1 MEFVVNFTLN
11 NDSLDAEF
19 DVSDVENF
27 DALFEIYASGTTWG
41 NISGNI
47 ENQTDLYNILDSYG
61 SQIEGN
67 HQEITN
73 INLTMQGY
81 GDIVTHDVSEFA
93 TAAQGALA
101 DTALQPADL
110 GDGILTI
117 QANGTDIGTFSA
129 NQSSNE
135 TINITIPDSA
145 TWGNI
150 SGTLSNQTDLQNALN
165 GKQDELTPGT
175 YISISNNV
183 ISSTVTIED
192 LTTQAQ
198 YDALNSGADS
208 NNIAQITTNAN
219 DISNIQDLIPA
230 QASDSNQLA
239 DKDFVN
245 SSIATNTANFIGT
258 FANVP
263 ALNAYAGDVT
273 NNDYAFVANSVIED
287 NGSDWATFAALDA
300 YDKDLVTNFDYA
312 WVENG
317 SKFDLY
323 RFDILNQTWDLRV
336 QNTDK
341 ADVTL
346 NTAYNRYKAVIEN
359 NTVTWE
365 YEYTL
370 NNSSFTASQW
380 AAINSGITSGD
391 VALIQT
397 ALQQG
402 DNVSEL
408 VNDAGYLTSASL
420 SNYVTLNT
428 AQTISGSKA
437 FSSPL
442 VIADNNGIGSGTIL
456 SNKKILQRT
465 SGDNTLTLNN
475 TDNKLR
481 LIGSE
486 TRPKYSTDGSNFNDI
501 ALYSDIPTDNNQL
514 ANGAGYIT
522 GITSTDV
529 TTALGYTPYD
539 SSNPSGYITS
549 ITSGDVTTALG
560 YVPADSSSIP
570 TVNDGTLDIQVNGTS
585 IATFTANQSGN
596 STANISVPNSATW
609 GNITGT
615 LSNQTDLQNA
625 LNAKSTVTIAD
636 WSV

>member
-19 DVSDVENF
+19 DVSEVENF

-41 NISGNI
+41 NISGDI
-47 ENQTDLYNILDSYG
+47 ENQTDLYNILSTYEG
-61 SQIEGN
+61 QIDDN
-67 HQEITN
+67 HEEITN
-73 INLTMQGY
+73 ISLTMQGY
-81 GDIVTHDVSEFA
+81 GDIVTYNASDFA

-110 GDGILTI
+110 GDGVLTI

-165 GKQDELTPGT
+165 AKQDELTPGT

-219 DISNIQDLIPA
+219 DISNIQDLIPT

-245 SSIATNTANFIGT
+245 SSVATNTANFIGT
-258 FANVP
+258 FVSIP

-273 NNDYAFVANSVIED
+273 NNDYAFVVNSVIED

-317 SKFDLY
+317 TKFDLY

-346 NTAYNRYKAVIEN
+346 NTAYNRYKAVVEN

-402 DNVSEL
+402 DNVSKL

-442 VIADNNGIGSGTIL
+442 IIADNNGIGSGTIL

-475 TDNKLR
+475 IDNKLR

-486 TRPKYSTDGSNFNDI
+486 ARPKYSSDGSNFNDV

-514 ANGAGYIT
+514 TNGAGYIT
-522 GITSTDV
+522 GITSNDV

-539 SSNPSGYITS
+539 SSNPSGYITN

-625 LNAKSTVTIAD
+625 LNAKSTVTIVD

>member
-1 MEFVVNFTLN
+1 MEFVANFTLN

-19 DVSDVENF
+19 DVSEVENF

-110 GDGILTI
+110 GDGVLTI

-165 GKQDELTPGT
+165 AKQDELTPGT
-175 YISISNNV
+175 YISISNNT

-208 NNIAQITTNAN
+208 NNIAQIATNSN
-219 DISNIQDLIPA
+219 DISDIQDLIPA

-245 SSIATNTANFIGT
+245 SSVATNTANFIGT

-317 SKFDLY
+317 TKFDLY
-323 RFDILNQTWDLRV
+323 RFDILNQTWGLRV

-346 NTAYNRYKAVIEN
+346 NTAYNRYKAVVEN

-539 SSNPSGYITS
+539 SGNPSGYITG

-570 TVNDGTLDIQVNGTS
+570 IVNDGTLDIQVNGTS

-625 LNAKSTVTIAD
+625 LNAKSTVTIVD